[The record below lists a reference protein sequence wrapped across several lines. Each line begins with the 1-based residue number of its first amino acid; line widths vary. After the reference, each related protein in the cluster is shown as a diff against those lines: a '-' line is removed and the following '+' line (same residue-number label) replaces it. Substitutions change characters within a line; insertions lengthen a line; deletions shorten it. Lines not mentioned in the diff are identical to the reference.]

1 MTTPRW
7 SKYQEDAAAHFRRL
21 GLPTSTNVTLQGV
34 RSTHDVDVVVRFE
47 RAGIDHLWIVE
58 CKDTGR
64 PVSKDKA
71 LLLRTIVDDVG
82 ADRGILLCENGFQ
95 RGAYE
100 VSQRTNV
107 LVTSLARLEDASRD
121 ELFAADVATL
131 DRRVRAAQK
140 SWRGLHG
147 PLKRHANGNGGSQM
161 LPMLPASAW
170 PEDGPM
176 ALTGHLSVVQRA
188 VEKARLDDFPVALF
202 PADSD
207 QPVHVDRD
215 HFLDTVDPMLTRI
228 EATIW
233 SAWQPGV

>member
-7 SKYQEDAAAHFRRL
+7 SRYQEDAAAHFRRL
-21 GLPTSTNVTLQGV
+21 GLPTSTNVTLAGV

-100 VSQRTNV
+100 VAERTNV
-107 LVTSLARLEDASRD
+107 LVTSLAQLEDASQV
-121 ELFAADVATL
+121 ELFAADVATF
-131 DRRVRAAQK
+131 DKRVRLAEK
-140 SWRGLHG
+140 SWRALHG
-147 PLKRHANGNGGSQM
+147 PVKRHASGNGESQM
-161 LPMLPASAW
+161 MPVLPRGTW
-170 PEDGPM
+170 PGDGPI
-176 ALTGHLSVVQRA
+176 AFAGWIYLFKEQSN
-188 VEKARLDDFPVALF
+188 RLGSAI
-202 PADSD
+202 
-207 QPVHVDRD
+207 
-215 HFLDTVDPMLTRI
+215 FL
-228 EATIW
+228 
-233 SAWQPGV
+233 